1 MRCKIYFI
9 VSIFLFGYIN
19 VAFTEVSSEDINLNN
34 IIDKLEKRYSQTGF
48 SAVFTQISTLKAIEV
63 TDTASGTM
71 IVKRPGM
78 MRWEYIEPEK
88 QTIISD
94 GDMLWVYRPEDNQ
107 VIVGKAPDFFKDG
120 KGAGFLSNME
130 ILKKKFSIT
139 IENKND
145 NDVYVLKL
153 LPNEDVMDI
162 SYIYL
167 NISKKTFNI
176 KEIKSYN
183 SYGDETKI
191 ILRDIEF
198 KNNIDNSI
206 FYFNIPYGVD
216 VLEFDDS

>member
-34 IIDKLEKRYSQTGF
+34 IIDKLEKRYSQTGY

-130 ILKKKFSIT
+130 ILI
-139 IENKND
+139 
-145 NDVYVLKL
+145 L
-153 LPNEDVMDI
+153 L
-162 SYIYL
+162 
-167 NISKKTFNI
+167 FNVSPI
-176 KEIKSYN
+176 N
-183 SYGDETKI
+183 
-191 ILRDIEF
+191 
-198 KNNIDNSI
+198 
-206 FYFNIPYGVD
+206 V
-216 VLEFDDS
+216 